1 MPMMMC
7 DAWGGGRGGGGAGGV
22 DAAAYVRVCVCVCS
36 ESARARWTIDSSCD
50 AGDSYIDEGH
60 GAMLVVV
67 EGPAFEQITLSAKV
81 LCKPRS

>member
-1 MPMMMC
+1 VS
-7 DAWGGGRGGGGAGGV
+7 ALLV
-22 DAAAYVRVCVCVCS
+22 LVRVWVCVRACVCACS

-67 EGPAFEQITLSAKV
+67 ESPAFEKVTLTAKV
-81 LCKPRS
+81 LFHPGS